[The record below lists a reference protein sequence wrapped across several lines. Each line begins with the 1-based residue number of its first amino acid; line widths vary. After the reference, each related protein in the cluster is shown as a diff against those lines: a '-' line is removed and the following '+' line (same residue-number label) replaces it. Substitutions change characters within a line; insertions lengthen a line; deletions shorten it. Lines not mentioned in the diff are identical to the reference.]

1 MMRLKTFFRHS
12 NIPSAR
18 MFWPFCAVF
27 FALCFPVVA
36 QQPGKVPRIGVL
48 MSGSPEA
55 RRAVLDAFRQ
65 GLRDFGYTEGKNIMI
80 EYRFTEGR
88 DDRLSELAAE
98 LVQLKV
104 DIIMTSGI
112 PPALAAKRATTT
124 IPIVVAEASDL
135 VSAGLVASLARPGG
149 NITGTNSLTAELSGK
164 RLELL
169 KEVLPRL
176 SRVGVAWNEL
186 NPGALGTWEETQ
198 AAASALQLQ
207 LLSLPIRDPNNF
219 EAVFSTAVKGGA
231 EALVVIQDT
240 LTNVHRTRIAQLA
253 ARSRL
258 PAVYGSTPFVEA
270 GGLISYGSS
279 ITGNYRRAA
288 YFVDKILK
296 GAKPADLPV
305 EQPTKFELVI
315 NLKAAKQ
322 IGVTISPNVLARA
335 DKVIR

>member
-1 MMRLKTFFRHS
+1 MSRKSFLWFLAT
-12 NIPSAR
+12 ILLTTA
-18 MFWPFCAVF
+18 PFAQ
-27 FALCFPVVA
+27 A
-36 QQPGKVPRIGVL
+36 QQPGKTPRIGVL

-124 IPIVVAEASDL
+124 SPIVVAAASDL

-176 SRVGVAWNEL
+176 SRVGVVWNEL

-198 AAASALQLQ
+198 AAAKELQLQ
-207 LLSLPIRDPNNF
+207 LLSLPIRDPNNLEVAF
-219 EAVFSTAVKGGA
+219 TTAIKGGA

-240 LTNVHRTRIAQLA
+240 FTNVHRTRIAQLA
-253 ARSRL
+253 VRSRL

-296 GAKPADLPV
+296 GAKPEDLPV
-305 EQPTKFELVI
+305 ERPTKFELVI
-315 NLKAAKQ
+315 NLKTAKQ
-322 IGVTISPNVLARA
+322 IGLTIPPNVLARA
-335 DKVIR
+335 DRVIR

>member
-1 MMRLKTFFRHS
+1 MNKGFV
-12 NIPSAR
+12 A
-18 MFWPFCAVF
+18 
-27 FALCFPVVA
+27 FALSALLLALGFPAEA
-36 QQPGKVPRIGVL
+36 QQLGKTPRIGIL
-48 MSGSPEA
+48 MFGSPEA

-65 GLRDFGYTEGKNIMI
+65 GLRDFGYIEGQNIVI
-80 EYRFTEGR
+80 DYRFTEER
-88 DDRLSELAAE
+88 DERLSDLAVE

-104 DIIMTSGI
+104 DVIVTSGI
-112 PPALAAKRATTT
+112 PPAAAAKRATTT
-124 IPIVVAEASDL
+124 IPIVVAAASDL

-149 NITGTNSLTAELSGK
+149 NITGTNSLTADLSGK

-169 KEVLPRL
+169 KEILPRL
-176 SRVGVAWNEL
+176 SRVGALWNQL
-186 NPGALGTWEETQ
+186 NPGAIGTWEETQ
-198 AAASALQLQ
+198 AAARALRLQ
-207 LLSLPIRDPNNF
+207 LLSLPVRDPNDLEVAF
-219 EAVFSTAVKGGA
+219 TAAVKGGA
-231 EALVVIQDT
+231 EPLVVIQDT
-240 LTNVHRTRIAQLA
+240 LTNVHRTRIAELA

-315 NLKAAKQ
+315 NLKTAKQ
-322 IGVTISPNVLARA
+322 IGLNIPSHVLLRA
-335 DKVIR
+335 DKVIK

>member
-1 MMRLKTFFRHS
+1 
-12 NIPSAR
+12 
-18 MFWPFCAVF
+18 
-27 FALCFPVVA
+27 
-36 QQPGKVPRIGVL
+36 

-65 GLRDFGYTEGKNIMI
+65 GLRDFGYTEGRNIAI
-80 EYRFTEGR
+80 EYRFSEES
-88 DDRLSELAAE
+88 DERLSDLAAE

-104 DIIMTSGI
+104 DVIMTSGI

-124 IPIVVAEASDL
+124 IPIVVAAASDL
-135 VSAGLVASLARPGG
+135 VAAGLVASLARPGG

-169 KEVLPRL
+169 KEILPRL
-176 SRVGVAWNEL
+176 SRVGALWNQL
-186 NPGALGTWEETQ
+186 NPGAIGSLGETQ
-198 AAASALQLQ
+198 DAARVLRLQII
-207 LLSLPIRDPNNF
+207 SLPVRDPNDLEVAF
-219 EAVFSTAVKGGA
+219 TTAVKGGA
-231 EALVVIQDT
+231 DALVVIQDT
-240 LTNVHRTRIAQLA
+240 LTNVHRTWIAQLA

-258 PAVYGSTPFVEA
+258 PAVYGLTPFVEA

-305 EQPTKFELVI
+305 ERPTKFELVI
-315 NLKAAKQ
+315 NLKTAKQ
-322 IGVTISPNVLARA
+322 IGLTMPPNVLARA
-335 DKVIR
+335 DNVIK

>member
-1 MMRLKTFFRHS
+1 MSGKILIWLLTT
-12 NIPSAR
+12 
-18 MFWPFCAVF
+18 
-27 FALCFPVVA
+27 LLLGVVYAQA
-36 QQPGKVPRIGVL
+36 QQPVKTPRIGVL
-48 MSGSPEA
+48 MSGSSEA
-55 RRAVLDAFRQ
+55 RRAVLDSFRQ
-65 GLRDFGYTEGKNIMI
+65 GLRDFGYTEGHNIVI
-80 EYRFTEGR
+80 EYRFDEGR
-88 DDRLSELAAE
+88 DERLSDLAAE

-104 DIIMTSGI
+104 DLIVTSGI

-124 IPIVVAEASDL
+124 IPIVVAAASDL
-135 VSAGLVASLARPGG
+135 VSTGLVASLARPGG

-169 KEVLPRL
+169 KELVPRL
-176 SRVGVAWNEL
+176 SRVGTLWNQL
-186 NPGALGTWEETQ
+186 NPGAVGTWEETQ
-198 AAASALQLQ
+198 AAAKELQLH
-207 LLSLPIRDPNNF
+207 LLSLPVRDPNNF
-219 EAVFSTAVKGGA
+219 EAAFSTAVKGGA

-305 EQPTKFELVI
+305 ERPTKFELVI
-315 NLKAAKQ
+315 NLKTAKQ
-322 IGVTISPNVLARA
+322 IGLTISPHVLARA
-335 DKVIR
+335 DRVIR